1 MAETDERVVL
11 AQLLAAAIRSCE
23 REIASMNA
31 AIRLLER
38 DERRRIEEVWPEGSS
53 GAGWRRMTSS
63 GWSMH

>member
-1 MAETDERVVL
+1 MAETDKRVAM
-11 AQLLAAAIRSCE
+11 AQLHAAAIRSCE

-31 AIRLLER
+31 AIQLLER
-38 DERRRIEEVWPEGSS
+38 DKRRRIEEAWPEGSS